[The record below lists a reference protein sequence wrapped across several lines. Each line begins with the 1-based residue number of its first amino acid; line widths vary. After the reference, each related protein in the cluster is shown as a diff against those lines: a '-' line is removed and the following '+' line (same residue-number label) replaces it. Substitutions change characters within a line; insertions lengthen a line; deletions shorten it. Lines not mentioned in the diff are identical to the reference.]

1 VKQLLHSTKKNT
13 FSNAGGSFPLPKS
26 ICQSKFICQHKTHFL
41 HAKIDF
47 GGGFRTAEGA
57 AGPMPIPAGANGS
70 EWE

>member
-1 VKQLLHSTKKNT
+1 ML
-13 FSNAGGSFPLPKS
+13 GGAFR
-26 ICQSKFICQHKTHFL
+26 CQNPFAKLKFICQHKTHFL